1 MAQDKYPKRLIIA
14 EKTAKLVLPVLGR
27 YHRAKFIGLE
37 NIPDK
42 SFLGVG
48 NHLGVYFM
56 PESFLWIGKYHTLE
70 GKPPMKVLVH
80 HVFHKI
86 ARFLGLPED
95 EFGIVDA
102 NPKFALN
109 ELQKGNSLT
118 VYPGGDLD
126 NTKSFFDRNKITF
139 FDHYGYIKLAI
150 KAGVPILPIVGV
162 GGGETLF
169 VLSSGHQIAEKSKL
183 AKRLKIKSWPIYWSF
198 PFGWH
203 IGHGPRF
210 SLPLP
215 SQVTISVLP
224 PISLDKYKEEDIEN
238 LEVLKAINEHVES
251 VMQKEMDKLA
261 SDRIPILGQMD

>member
-1 MAQDKYPKRLIIA
+1 MANQPHPKRLIVA
-14 EKTAKLVLPVLGR
+14 ENTAKLMLPLLQK

-56 PESFLWIGKYHTLE
+56 PESFLWIGKYHTLK

-86 ARFLGLPED
+86 AKVLNLPED

-102 NPKFALN
+102 NPHYAIN
-109 ELQKGNSLT
+109 ELKNGNALT
-118 VYPGGDLD
+118 VYPGGDQD
-126 NTKSFFDRNKITF
+126 NTKPFCDRNKIEF
-139 FDHYGYIKLAI
+139 YNHFGYIKLAI
-150 KAGVPILPIVGV
+150 KAGVPILPIVGI

-169 VLSSGHQIAEKSKL
+169 VLTSGHQFTERSKL
-183 AKRLKIKSWPIYWSF
+183 AQRLKLKSWPIYWSF

-215 SQVTISVLP
+215 AQVTISILP
-224 PISLDKYKEEDIEN
+224 AICLDAYTLEDI
-238 LEVLKAINEHVES
+238 KDES
-251 VMQKEMDKLA
+251 VLHKINKMIEATMQTELDKLA
-261 SDRIPILGQMD
+261 KNRIPVIGKLD